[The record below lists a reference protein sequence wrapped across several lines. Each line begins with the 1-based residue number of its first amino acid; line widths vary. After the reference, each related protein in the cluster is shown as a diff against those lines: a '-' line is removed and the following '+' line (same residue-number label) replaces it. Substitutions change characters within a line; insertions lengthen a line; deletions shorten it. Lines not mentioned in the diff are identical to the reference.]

1 MPMPLKTSSDA
12 DDVLFMALLRA
23 NSVGMLRSSAADVFA
38 SLRDGEYATSKYT
51 RH

>member
-12 DDVLFMALLRA
+12 DDLLFMALLRA
-23 NSVGMLRSSAADVFA
+23 NSVGMLRSSAGDVLTRLH
-38 SLRDGEYATSKYT
+38 SGEYRARKYT